1 MKLLIIPKEKG
12 KYSELADGYILP
24 LESFSVGY
32 ELKYSIEEIQQA
44 LKNNREVFVV
54 LNKNIFNH
62 EIEDLQKTLI
72 ILNEMNV
79 SGVLFYDLSVL
90 SIVRRLHLSLA
101 LIWNQTHMVTNYNT
115 INYYFS
121 KGVKGALLSNEITLE
136 EMLEIRQM
144 TKSLL
149 FANIIYRPIMSFSR
163 RHLIHNYYKSSDLED
178 LSSNLLIHEKVSGED
193 LLVQE
198 GDEGTVF
205 FSKKIVNGL
214 TALPNMIQNDFH
226 YGIVDLS
233 SLSEESGIV
242 CLSAVRK
249 ILDGNGSEEDI
260 SRVSKLIGTY
270 TGFLYKKT
278 IYKVK

>member
-24 LESFSVGY
+24 LENFSVGY
-32 ELKYSIEEIQQA
+32 ELKYSIEEIKQV

-54 LNKNIFNH
+54 VNKNIFNR
-62 EIEDLQKTLI
+62 EIENLEKTLI
-72 ILNEMNV
+72 LLNEINV

-90 SIVRRLHLSLA
+90 SIVRRLHLSLG

-115 INYYFS
+115 VNYYFS

-149 FANIIYRPIMSFSR
+149 FVNIIYRPIMSFSR
-163 RHLIHNYYKSSDLED
+163 RHLIHNYYKSSDLD
-178 LSSNLLIHEKVSGED
+178 DSSSDLLIHEKVSGED

-198 GDEGTVF
+198 EDEGTAF
-205 FSKKIVNGL
+205 FYKKIVNAL
-214 TALPNMIQNDFH
+214 TALPDMIQNNFH

-233 SLSEESGIV
+233 SLSKEAGIV
-242 CLSAVRK
+242 CLSVVRK
-249 ILDGNGSEEDI
+249 ILDGNVSEEDI